1 MRVQHLRRQGRAMT
15 TTRFARSDA
24 DGAPGG
30 LDADP
35 LGRPEP
41 TDRPAP
47 AEPAGPR
54 PSRLPDRWEQ
64 L

>member
-1 MRVQHLRRQGRAMT
+1 MT